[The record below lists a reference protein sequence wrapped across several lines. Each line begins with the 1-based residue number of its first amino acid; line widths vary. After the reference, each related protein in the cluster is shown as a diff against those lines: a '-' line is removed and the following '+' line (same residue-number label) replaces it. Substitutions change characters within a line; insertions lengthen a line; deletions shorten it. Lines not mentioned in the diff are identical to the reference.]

1 MGLVFTG
8 TPFLAFAKGRYTD
21 TEGRPGLTD
30 NAAHALSHAQA
41 RYRIERRRLVIQ
53 SHQIAAWWKAAWSL
67 RNTAYRD
74 YFITLL
80 LTGLREEEARGWLGQ
95 TWTLRPGRSLPTT
108 LRITQATPCRW
119 VRIWLSY

>member
-41 RYRIERRRLVIQ
+41 WYRIERRRLVIQ

-67 RNTAYRD
+67 CNTAYRN

-80 LTGLREEEARGWLGQ
+80 LTGLRKEEARGWLGQ
-95 TWTLRPGRSLPTT
+95 TWTLQPGRSLSTT
-108 LRITQATPCRW
+108 PRITQATPCRW